1 MADKFERLTN
11 LVALLLDTSRPLTR
25 EEILDRLDSQYEGT
39 PEARRTTFER
49 DKALLREEGVPVEVE
64 GLEGGA
70 SGYRIRPDALFLPDL
85 GLAPDELV
93 ALHVAVAAVRV
104 EGGWGKEALWKLGE
118 VEGTA
123 PPPLASLPAADA
135 LPALYRA
142 RLERAPVTFGYRGER
157 RTVDPW
163 GLLCRSGFWYVVGFD
178 HARGASRTFRV
189 DRIDRGAVSV
199 GEPGTTSPPE
209 GFDVRQAL
217 PADPRLIG
225 DGEVVDALVLVDG
238 VVAPRVVLELGDD
251 RVVERRADGSV
262 LVQVAVAN
270 RAAFR
275 SWVLGLLDRAEVI
288 GPPALRD
295 DLVDWLE
302 RLAAGAG
309 AAR

>member
-11 LVALLLDTSRPLTR
+11 LVAVLLHTPRPLTR
-25 EEILDRLDSQYEGT
+25 EEILDRLASQYEGT
-39 PEARRTTFER
+39 AEARRTTFER
-49 DKALLREEGVPVEVE
+49 DKAVLREEGVPVDVVA
-64 GLEGGA
+64 LEGGA
-70 SGYRIRPDALFLPDL
+70 TGYRIRPEELFLPEL

-104 EGGWGKEALWKLGE
+104 AGGWGREALWKLGE

-142 RLERAPVTFGYRGER
+142 RLERASVTFSYRGER

-163 GLLCRSGFWYVVGFD
+163 GLLCRSGFWYLVGFD
-178 HARGASRTFRV
+178 HARAESRTFRV

-199 GEPGTTSPPE
+199 GEPGTTSPPA
-209 GFDVRQAL
+209 GFDVGAAL
-217 PADPRLIG
+217 PTDPRLIG
-225 DGEVVDALVLVDG
+225 DGEVVDAIVLVDE
-238 VVAPRVVLELGDD
+238 VVAPRVVRELGEE
-251 RVVERRADGSV
+251 RVVERRDDGSV
-262 LVQVAVAN
+262 LVRVAVAN
-270 RAAFR
+270 RDAFR

-288 GPPALRD
+288 GPPALRGE
-295 DLVDWLE
+295 VVVWLE

-309 AAR
+309 TGR